1 MNFQKL
7 QLKWKIPK
15 HFARPKQR
23 CALRKL
29 FSLPHPTSHQITPYY
44 LNFLKELCRQLLS
57 NCFKNAVLRRQEMAQ
72 CKYFFW
78 HQTETCLLENLESQ
92 KGFWLRCGSILFSM
106 SSELKFI
113 KWMRF
118 FERNCIVKCLIFFVS
133 FCWFRDFL
141 LENLKLKK
149 SYDDFHQN
157 VWSNIK
163 ALYARNNIF
172 KKRIPNMI
180 FWS

>member
-78 HQTETCLLENLESQ
+78 HQTETC
-92 KGFWLRCGSILFSM
+92 
-106 SSELKFI
+106 KFI
-113 KWMRF
+113 KS
-118 FERNCIVKCLIFFVS
+118 ERVLAALREHIIFNVKWVEVHKVNEVFWAKLYCKMFDL
-133 FCWFRDFL
+133 FC
-141 LENLKLKK
+141 
-149 SYDDFHQN
+149 
-157 VWSNIK
+157 
-163 ALYARNNIF
+163 
-172 KKRIPNMI
+172 
-180 FWS
+180 